1 MIMIESC
8 EHFLETHLV
17 YIMKL
22 SLSRLIFIF
31 NIRIFGDGF
40 VQNGFRPLFILFH
53 LFHMGIELIMEK
65 YKEWAESVLNEP
77 IPEDPDVKDED

>member
-1 MIMIESC
+1 
-8 EHFLETHLV
+8 
-17 YIMKL
+17 MKL

-53 LFHMGIELIMEK
+53 DQFNTHMEQMEK